1 MLGELSC
8 ITNTN
13 SMEFVSFVVTIQ
25 YVMQGCTQIRES
37 LQKYPHKRSYSQSL
51 I

>member
-13 SMEFVSFVVTIQ
+13 SKEFVSFVVTVQ
-25 YVMQGCTQIRES
+25 YVMRGRT
-37 LQKYPHKRSYSQSL
+37 
-51 I
+51 